1 MHHLLTT
8 LIAVLSLTSFSAW
21 AGTIYKCKSPQG
33 VLLYQEKP
41 CTEEAKSVSSWT
53 VSSEAKS
60 VDDEGGSSTSSL
72 VLAQGNGGHYFVD
85 GAINDQFLNFVID
98 TGATTV
104 AIPQAVATAA
114 GLPCIQ
120 KGMSRTANGVTVVCS
135 TIIQK
140 FKFGNFILRDVD
152 AIIAP
157 NLGQPLL
164 GMNVLKRFR
173 VEQENGQ
180 MRFSKKY

>member
-1 MHHLLTT
+1 MPHILASLFALALLFGQ
-8 LIAVLSLTSFSAW
+8 AASA
-21 AGTIYKCKSPQG
+21 GVIYKCKNLQG
-33 VLLYQEKP
+33 TLLYQEKP
-41 CTEEAKSVSSWT
+41 CTEEAESVSSWSI
-53 VSSEAKS
+53 SSESKML
-60 VDDEGGSSTSSL
+60 DNEGESSTGSL
-72 VLAQGNGGHYFVD
+72 VLGQGNNGHYFVD
-85 GAINDQFLNFVID
+85 GSINDQFLNFVID

-104 AIPQAVATAA
+104 ALPEAVAKAA
-114 GLPCIQ
+114 GLRCLKKIN
-120 KGMSRTANGVTVVCS
+120 SRTANGISSVCTTV
-135 TIIQK
+135 IQK
-140 FKFGNFILRDVD
+140 FKFGSFTLLDVD